1 MEWNAILR
9 KCVRNISTL
18 LFTSEGSVS
27 SRSASMVVVAKGI
40 VSKQNTMA
48 TAYIFIK
55 TEGVEGR
62 RMPASGLGLIIVPN
76 NLLFAKSALPD
87 RNFGSLLSFRLT

>member
-55 TEGVEGR
+55 TEEGHN
-62 RMPASGLGLIIVPN
+62 IEHI
-76 NLLFAKSALPD
+76 
-87 RNFGSLLSFRLT
+87 NFFPGKKLVKQKQRTMT